1 MLIALSVILLLI
13 SCLLALLDQTNFS
26 IGDAVLYSMSIF
38 GLNAFFSVAYY
49 FFMITSSIEFYPHTI
64 RTLACGLI
72 MAAEKLGRM
81 LFSLHI

>member
-1 MLIALSVILLLI
+1 MLIALSLILLLI
-13 SCLLALLDQTNFS
+13 SCLLALLDQSNFS

-49 FFMITSSIEFYPHTI
+49 FLMVISSIEFYPHTI

-72 MAAEKLGRM
+72 MAA
-81 LFSLHI
+81 